1 MIDRW
6 YRQGWIWV
14 LIAFA
19 VYLLIS
25 HFGFYYGHF
34 GVDDMVYAR
43 MANDI
48 LTSQIDWGNHYSYRW
63 TINGM
68 TALSYALFGINDHS
82 SAIPGLI
89 LSIGIGFGILMC
101 LKDRP
106 WYVGFAAI
114 GLYCLFQWNVFYAD
128 KLMPD
133 IYVSAFVFLAWYAYR
148 QRSSRHLS
156 LLHNASLL
164 TLGLF
169 LAFLSKGTV
178 VLILPLFGY
187 LFIRDMLQ
195 RKHIGFWKRVVGMHI
210 IVYPSYLFILYLLT
224 GNPVARFKAIADN
237 SYFNDCSYSE
247 MPISAT
253 IDRLTSG
260 FYSLITKEYLYVFL
274 ILGIAAIIGSL
285 YKRERISQAAL
296 TIVICLLS
304 ANVMSIS
311 FSGYNPMCLD
321 PRHYLLFT
329 PILAVSAIE
338 VFSEIEQ
345 HLSKWIII
353 CSLLLISIVFIAD
366 WMHIPIVAAVAITAK
381 RYRRELKTKISYIV
395 LGIVCLIPSIQYM
408 QYSKS
413 LGYAGFKEEFTELL
427 DSTEEGRVF
436 YGSHVMNNL
445 GEYYMAFDT
454 STTTFRDITKSNF
467 DRSRT
472 TQNIMVKNWYCD
484 WHSDLKEVTYNDWL
498 KYENLEAVR
507 IDSADIFLNVL
518 SLE

>member
-1 MIDRW
+1 MKDRW
-6 YRQGWIWV
+6 YKQGWIWI
-14 LIAFA
+14 LLAFA
-19 VYLLIS
+19 LYLLLG
-25 HFGFYYGHF
+25 HFRYYYGHF

-48 LTSQIDWGNHYSYRW
+48 LTGQIDWSNHYSYRW
-63 TINGM
+63 TINGL
-68 TALSYALFGINDHS
+68 TAFAYAVFGINDHS
-82 SAIPGLI
+82 SALPSL
-89 LSIGIGFGILMC
+89 LMSIGIAFGILMC
-101 LKDRP
+101 LRERQ
-106 WYVGFAAI
+106 WYVGLAAI

-148 QRSSRHLS
+148 QRSSPQLS
-156 LLHNASLL
+156 TLGTASLL
-164 TLGLF
+164 TIGLF

-187 LFIRDMLQ
+187 LFMRDIFRQ
-195 RKHIGFWKRVVGMHI
+195 SHISFWKCVIGMHLI
-210 IVYPSYLFILYLLT
+210 IYPGYLSVLYLLT
-224 GNPVARFKAIADN
+224 GNPISRFKAITDN

-260 FYSLITKEYLYVFL
+260 FYSLITKEYLYIFL
-274 ILGIAAIIGSL
+274 IIAVASIIASL
-285 YKRERISQAAL
+285 YKRQRISQAAL
-296 TIVICLLS
+296 TIGICLLS

-329 PILAVSAIE
+329 PILAVSSIE
-338 VFSEIEQ
+338 VLHEIKQNNLEWSI
-345 HLSKWIII
+345 LSILLI
-353 CSLLLISIVFIAD
+353 CSTIFIVD
-366 WMHIPIVAAVAITAK
+366 WMHIPIVVAIIVSAK
-381 RYRRELKTKISYIV
+381 KYNNESKTKILYIA
-395 LGIVCLIPSIQYM
+395 LGLICLLPSIQYM
-408 QYSKS
+408 IYSKS
-413 LGYAGFKEEFTELL
+413 LGYTGFKQEFTELL
-427 DSTEEGRVF
+427 HSTDDSRVF

-454 STTTFRDITKSNF
+454 SVTTFRDITKSNF
-467 DRSRT
+467 DGSQAK
-472 TQNIMVKNWYCD
+472 QNIMVKNWYCD

-498 KYENLEAVR
+498 EYEKLKTVP
-507 IDSADIFLNVL
+507 IDSTNIFLNVL